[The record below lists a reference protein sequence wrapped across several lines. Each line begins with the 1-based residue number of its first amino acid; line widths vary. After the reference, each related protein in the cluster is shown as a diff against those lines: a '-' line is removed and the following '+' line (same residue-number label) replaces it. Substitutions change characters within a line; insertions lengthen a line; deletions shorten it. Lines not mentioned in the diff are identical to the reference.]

1 MFRQYGSVCCPPAL
15 SNNPFSP
22 GAAGL
27 YGEITMAALITEA
40 GEDHAEKEP
49 FLDIGKLAKRLS
61 VSKSTIY
68 RNPAKFHMF
77 KVGGQWRANE
87 ESLEKF
93 SRRDNNV
100 IRLAVVGKD
109 VKKCRST
116 KEVKHTGLISPC
128 QTDRELGAL
137 LARRKK

>member
-1 MFRQYGSVCCPPAL
+1 MDSEKPYLNVARL
-15 SNNPFSP
+15 
-22 GAAGL
+22 AA
-27 YGEITMAALITEA
+27 
-40 GEDHAEKEP
+40 
-49 FLDIGKLAKRLS
+49 RLN

-68 RNPAKFHMF
+68 RDPTKFHMF

-93 SRRDNNV
+93 SHRDNNV

-109 VKKCRST
+109 FKKCRST
-116 KEVKHTGLISPC
+116 KEVKHTGLMSPC
-128 QTDRELGAL
+128 QTDRELDDL